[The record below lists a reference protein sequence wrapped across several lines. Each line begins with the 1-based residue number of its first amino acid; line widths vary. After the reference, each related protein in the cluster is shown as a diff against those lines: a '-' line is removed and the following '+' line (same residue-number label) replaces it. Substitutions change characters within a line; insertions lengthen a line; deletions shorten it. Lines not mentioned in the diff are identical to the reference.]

1 MVIAT
6 LAALFLLFGG
16 SKMPFTQSLDVTI
29 KQVKT
34 FVPDPARRE
43 QALAVLKQMEDVGK
57 QSQKERKAFE
67 KTLEPLGARRGAT
80 MEELQAAYKGFE
92 PQETAVVE
100 KSFALRFQLKDALT
114 REEWGKVFPPP
125 APAGPPATAKP

>member
-43 QALAVLKQMEDVGK
+43 QALAILKQMEEVGK

-80 MEELQAAYKGFE
+80 MEELQTAYRSFE
-92 PQETAVVE
+92 PQETAIVE
-100 KSFALRFQLKDALT
+100 KSFALRFQLKETLT
-114 REEWGKVFPPP
+114 PEEWGKVFPPP
-125 APAGPPATAKP
+125 APQGATAKP

>member
-34 FVPDPARRE
+34 FVPDAARRK
-43 QALAVLKQMEDVGK
+43 QALAVLKQMEDLGK

-67 KTLEPLGARRGAT
+67 KVLEPIAVRRDAT
-80 MEELQAAYKGFE
+80 TDDFRAPYKTFDA
-92 PQETAVVE
+92 QETATVE
-100 KSFALRFQLKDALT
+100 KSFALRFQLKDTLT
-114 REEWGKVFPPP
+114 REEWEKVFLPP
-125 APAGPPATAKP
+125 APAGATATAKT